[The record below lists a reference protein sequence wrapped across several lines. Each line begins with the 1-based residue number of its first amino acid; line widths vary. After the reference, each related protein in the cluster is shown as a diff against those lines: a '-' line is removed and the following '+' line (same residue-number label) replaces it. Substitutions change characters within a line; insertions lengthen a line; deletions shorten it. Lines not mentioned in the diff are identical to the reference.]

1 MSFNLLTL
9 SALLGHLHNIA
20 DKTQDIKGDFVDNTL
35 HIEFTNKING
45 EVKTVE
51 LVNPNVEDND
61 DLLVLVDGVLSLAKP
76 NLSPTKSHNDWLAKE
91 RKQDK
96 ANRVKPK
103 SRKQTF
109 AKRGIIN

>member
-9 SALLGHLHNIA
+9 SALLAHLHNIA
-20 DKTQDIKGDFVDNTL
+20 DKTQDIKGDFIDNTL
-35 HIEFTNKING
+35 KVEFTNKING

-61 DLLVLVDGVLSLAKP
+61 DLLELVDSVLALAKP
-76 NLSPTKSHNDWLAKE
+76 NLSPTKSHNDWLTKE
-91 RKQDK
+91 RKLDK
-96 ANRVKPK
+96 ANRAPK

-109 AKRGIIN
+109 AKRGMIV